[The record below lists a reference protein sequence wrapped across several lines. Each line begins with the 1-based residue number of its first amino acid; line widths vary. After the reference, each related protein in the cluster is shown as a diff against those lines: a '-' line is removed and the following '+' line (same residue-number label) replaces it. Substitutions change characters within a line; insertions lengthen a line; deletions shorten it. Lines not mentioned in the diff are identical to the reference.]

1 MQLRSIFIYLSLGFF
16 VPLSSSSDAGFLKQG
31 DFFVPSLS
39 ASLSGMTGDFSR
51 LQWHCN
57 DSDDDDDYSGSL
69 LSTCSSFSQLLVK
82 LLKHSF
88 WIVPLFTKSSL
99 IHQNCYKI
107 IWGRAHQNQF
117 VGWWLEE
124 RRRRRGVWLSAPLIG
139 TRWVIVSIKGWW
151 FLILLCLLTG
161 GDLTRVD
168 RKNGGHDR
176 GRAGGG
182 GGGKDLHC
190 GRPFQASC
198 EERWLERCCS
208 FKSWSNKQEQ
218 SKLYSFRPLK
228 GVAMQNDH
236 LTSLLGHLCKS
247 LLRPPSW
254 SVRALGGA
262 FHHLHVHNYLAHSYK
277 N

>member
-1 MQLRSIFIYLSLGFF
+1 MQLRSIFIYVSLGFF

-107 IWGRAHQNQF
+107 R
-117 VGWWLEE
+117 
-124 RRRRRGVWLSAPLIG
+124 SCAPES
-139 TRWVIVSIKGWW
+139 V
-151 FLILLCLLTG
+151 
-161 GDLTRVD
+161 
-168 RKNGGHDR
+168 
-176 GRAGGG
+176 
-182 GGGKDLHC
+182 
-190 GRPFQASC
+190 
-198 EERWLERCCS
+198 RWLVARGEKTEARRLIKRAADRNKVGHRQYQRVMIS
-208 FKSWSNKQEQ
+208 KTKSW
-218 SKLYSFRPLK
+218 YYF
-228 GVAMQNDH
+228 V
-236 LTSLLGHLCKS
+236 C
-247 LLRPPSW
+247 
-254 SVRALGGA
+254 
-262 FHHLHVHNYLAHSYK
+262 
-277 N
+277 

>member
-82 LLKHSF
+82 LSKHSF

-99 IHQNCYKI
+99 IHQKCYKMI
-107 IWGRAHQNQF
+107 SGRAHQNQF

-124 RRRRRGVWLSAPLIG
+124 RRLRRGGWLSAPLIG

-151 FLILLCLLTG
+151 FLRQNPDITLFANRWWSHQGWLKKWRL
-161 GDLTRVD
+161 RS
-168 RKNGGHDR
+168 
-176 GRAGGG
+176 
-182 GGGKDLHC
+182 
-190 GRPFQASC
+190 RPSWWRRRR
-198 EERWLERCCS
+198 ERS
-208 FKSWSNKQEQ
+208 
-218 SKLYSFRPLK
+218 
-228 GVAMQNDH
+228 
-236 LTSLLGHLCKS
+236 T
-247 LLRPPSW
+247 LRPTFSGFLW
-254 SVRALGGA
+254 GKMIRKMLFFQIVIKQTRT
-262 FHHLHVHNYLAHSYK
+262 V
-277 N
+277 